1 MRKSYQK
8 NKSKLVAVIEPLKY
22 RDKPDL
28 LMPKFGVID
37 VDDEDVDYEEVD
49 DEEVD
54 GEVDTGEVDPAVE
67 VGGVDPEI
75 DTERLA
81 ASSR

>member
-37 VDDEDVDYEEVD
+37 VDDEDVSYLVD
-49 DEEVD
+49 DELSIEEVYF
-54 GEVDTGEVDPAVE
+54 EVLN
-67 VGGVDPEI
+67 EI
-75 DTERLA
+75 KSKRQFPIN
-81 ASSR
+81 

>member
-1 MRKSYQK
+1 MRKLYQK

-37 VDDEDVDYEEVD
+37 VDDEDVSYLVD
-49 DEEVD
+49 DELSIEEVYF
-54 GEVDTGEVDPAVE
+54 EVLN
-67 VGGVDPEI
+67 EI
-75 DTERLA
+75 KSKRQFPIN
-81 ASSR
+81 

>member
-37 VDDEDVDYEEVD
+37 VDHEDVSYLVD
-49 DEEVD
+49 DELSIEEVYF
-54 GEVDTGEVDPAVE
+54 EVLN
-67 VGGVDPEI
+67 EI
-75 DTERLA
+75 KSKRQFPIN
-81 ASSR
+81 

>member
-37 VDDEDVDYEEVD
+37 VNDEDVSYLVD
-49 DEEVD
+49 DELSIEEVYF
-54 GEVDTGEVDPAVE
+54 EVLN
-67 VGGVDPEI
+67 EI
-75 DTERLA
+75 KSKRQFPIN
-81 ASSR
+81 

>member
-1 MRKSYQK
+1 LRKSYQK

-37 VDDEDVDYEEVD
+37 VDDEDVSYLVD
-49 DEEVD
+49 DELSIEEVYF
-54 GEVDTGEVDPAVE
+54 EVLN
-67 VGGVDPEI
+67 EI
-75 DTERLA
+75 KSKRQFPIN
-81 ASSR
+81 

>member
-37 VDDEDVDYEEVD
+37 VDDEDVSYLVD
-49 DEEVD
+49 DELSIAEVYF
-54 GEVDTGEVDPAVE
+54 EVLN
-67 VGGVDPEI
+67 EI
-75 DTERLA
+75 KSKRQFPIN
-81 ASSR
+81 